1 MVEFHK
7 QKRMKYVE
15 GTKLKYV
22 PFCQLKLK
30 TIFGDYFFQGL
41 PVSKNMKQNEFLTE
55 LFPTYE
61 LNLIITLKKLYL
73 YKYIFPATTRLE
85 IIHYL
90 MF

>member
-1 MVEFHK
+1 
-7 QKRMKYVE
+7 MKYVE

-61 LNLIITLKKLYL
+61 LNLIITLKTLYL
-73 YKYIFPATTRLE
+73 YKYVFPATTRLE
-85 IIHYL
+85 IINYL